1 MRWIDSEESFAL
13 HTHILPKI
21 RTYALDMNI
30 ARLDRKLETDV
41 QCAGTTIMF
50 CTPDEF
56 KISRRLDSHD
66 AMAMAMAVTM
76 AIRDTSTEQIKSDI
90 LCIIRN
96 AAGWAGL
103 GRAGLGWDWQLQDTD
118 TLCRQSLLLHLLL
131 CLALLC

>member
-1 MRWIDSEESFAL
+1 
-13 HTHILPKI
+13 
-21 RTYALDMNI
+21 MNSI

-41 QCAGTTIMF
+41 QCAGTF
-50 CTPDEF
+50 CLAAQMNSKF
-56 KISRRLDSHD
+56 LADSTHTT
-66 AMAMAMAVTM
+66 AMAVTM